1 MKYENIVVEKK
12 EYENL
17 KEIIAF
23 ARNKKDATYKASL
36 DKLLEELKSAKILSS
51 SKMPEDVVRFHS
63 IVTIKNPDDKVKSY
77 EIVTPE
83 KSDLA
88 NNKISVLAPLGLAL
102 FGYAKDDEIMWQ
114 FPVGMQAIKIID
126 VEQSIILKNTVS

>member
-1 MKYENIVVEKK
+1 
-12 EYENL
+12 
-17 KEIIAF
+17 
-23 ARNKKDATYKASL
+23 
-36 DKLLEELKSAKILSS
+36 
-51 SKMPEDVVRFHS
+51 MPEDVVRFHS